1 MNIPITGSNWIDL
14 ILLALIFVI
23 LNRAIQHF
31 FSNPKEYFFVKR
43 RNKEIQSEMKVL
55 MKENNYIAVQE
66 KQKEAFSLMGRQFK
80 GMFKTMIPLMIMAI
94 PFLYVIN
101 KFYGPTKFIDTT
113 GIFGATSFF
122 AFDLFGFWTY
132 FIMTFI
138 LSMIANNI
146 YDKLFEKKYADYVP
160 ADYKK
165 K

>member
-1 MNIPITGSNWIDL
+1 MNIPVTGSNWADLL
-14 ILLALIFVI
+14 ILAFLFVI

-43 RNKEIQSEMKVL
+43 RNKEIQAEMKVL

-94 PFLYVIN
+94 PFLYVVN
-101 KFYGPTKFIDTT
+101 KFYGAIKFIDTT
-113 GIFGATSFF
+113 FPWT
-122 AFDLFGFWTY
+122 FDLHGFWTY
-132 FIMTFI
+132 FIITFI

>member
-43 RNKEIQSEMKVL
+43 RNKEIQAEMKVL

-94 PFLYVIN
+94 PFLWVVN
-101 KFYGPTKFIDTT
+101 KFYGPIKFIDTT
-113 GIFGATSFF
+113 FPWT
-122 AFDLFGFWTY
+122 FDLHGFWTY